1 MGGIDALISRAG
13 IGVVLKAPVMN
24 HNALFCACSSV
35 FLMAEDLP
43 SQNVMLLYV
52 AIGSTAP
59 KYICLRQSWFIL
71 LVEFPSMCKALVA
84 LKALEAAI
92 FACSWNLSW
101 GSSQRPRY
109 LMHFAGVTSF
119 SVSGMFDGMCTDGLG
134 FQFFILVKCIS
145 SFFTWSVFRPH
156 LSSHLCVSLN
166 AIVIILAVMSRVGPD
181 AMIAPSST
189 YSVVGESIIL
199 SSLKRGLSSAEFS
212 MHAEVMLCTI
222 LIMGEVKYAAK
233 IGETHDPCG
242 TPVSI
247 GQSSSLLPSR
257 QRVAFRSWRNKCTQR
272 VIGSGIWYEQR
283 VSSRCECGIVSKK
296 PVISNVRMD
305 AFRL

>member
-1 MGGIDALISRAG
+1 MLMGGIDTSISRAG

-24 HNALFCACSSV
+24 HNALFCVCSSV

-43 SQNVMLLYV
+43 SQNAMLPYV

-59 KYICLRQSWFIL
+59 KYICLRQSWFIP
-71 LVEFPSMCKALVA
+71 LVEFPSMR
-84 LKALEAAI
+84 KALEAVI
-92 FACSWNLSW
+92 FVCSWNLSW

-119 SVSGMFDGMCTDGLG
+119 SVLGMFDGMCTDGLG
-134 FQFFILVKCIS
+134 FWFFVLVKCIS

-181 AMIAPSST
+181 AMIAPSSS

-222 LIMGEVKYAAK
+222 LIMGEMKYAAK

-257 QRVAFRSWRNKCTQR
+257 QRVAFRCRQDNSSQYKPSMESSLETQR
-272 VIGSGIWYEQR
+272 M
-283 VSSRCECGIVSKK
+283 
-296 PVISNVRMD
+296 P
-305 AFRL
+305 

>member
-1 MGGIDALISRAG
+1 MSR
-13 IGVVLKAPVMN
+13 
-24 HNALFCACSSV
+24 NALFCMHSSV

-43 SQNVMLLYV
+43 SQNATLPYV
-52 AIGSTAP
+52 TIGSTAP

-71 LVEFPSMCKALVA
+71 LVEFPSMCKAL
-84 LKALEAAI
+84 EAVI

-101 GSSQRPRY
+101 GSSQRLRY

-134 FQFFILVKCIS
+134 FRFFVLVKCIS

-156 LSSHLCVSLN
+156 LSSHLCVSSN

-181 AMIAPSST
+181 AMIAPLST

-199 SSLKRGLSSAEFS
+199 SSLKRGLSSVEFS

-222 LIMGEVKYAAK
+222 PIMGEVKYAAK

-257 QRVAFRSWRNKCTQR
+257 QRVAFQSWRNKCTQC
-272 VIGSGIWYEQR
+272 VIGSGIWYEWR
-283 VSSRCECGIVSKK
+283 VLSRCECGIVSKK
-296 PVISNVRMD
+296 PMISNVRMD